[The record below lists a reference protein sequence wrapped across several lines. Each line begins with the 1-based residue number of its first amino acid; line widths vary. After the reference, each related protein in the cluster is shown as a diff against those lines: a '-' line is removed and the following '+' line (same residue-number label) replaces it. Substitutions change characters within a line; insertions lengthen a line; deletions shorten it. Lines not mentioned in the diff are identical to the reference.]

1 MGRFGRR
8 EPSKARRVTL
18 ESEAQRKEELLRT
31 NGSEMCISEMTVILM
46 SLGSASGEV
55 AELFGRNR
63 FGGAAVDMG
72 FGRGLTSDRLDE
84 RRRGP
89 V

>member
-1 MGRFGRR
+1 M
-8 EPSKARRVTL
+8 
-18 ESEAQRKEELLRT
+18 
-31 NGSEMCISEMTVILM
+31 SEMRISEMTVILM
-46 SLGSASGEV
+46 SLGVASASGEV
-55 AELFGRNR
+55 AELFGRNK

-72 FGRGLTSDRLDE
+72 FGRGLPSDRLDE